1 MAYNSYTPQQ
11 PRSGF
16 DNFGP
21 WFSEIFQLL
30 GARWGI
36 WALQG
41 LVASVP
47 FLILGIGFAVMFFIP
62 MMQAGNGAGRGAEFD
77 PFVNGGAGIFFIVIS
92 IVMLLSGIWY
102 ALIFPGMVITA
113 LKQIRGEEISVGDLF
128 SGTRFGWGY
137 IVIGLAIGLGVFAC
151 FVGVFFTSA
160 LFCLA
165 LPILV
170 DRKVKPGEA
179 LASSYDATK
188 NDMWFFLLFFMV
200 VNMVVSAAA
209 GILNAISCG
218 ILGTLV
224 AMMSY
229 PIYAITMAVAYE
241 RTFNGY
247 GGNGGTPM
255 MQQGMPIPPPY
266 MPTPTNFMAPQ
277 PPPYPLVPGAPVSN
291 EQPPAMPTPEVPP
304 TAEEV
309 PPYTPSPGL
318 PDTPGAVPPAEP
330 PVE

>member
-30 GARWGI
+30 GAKWRI

-47 FLILGIGFAVMFFIP
+47 FMIVWIGYMVMIFLPII
-62 MMQAGNGAGRGAEFD
+62 QASQGAGSGSNIEQFTDSRI
-77 PFVNGGAGIFFIVIS
+77 GGLMAMYYGGSMLAS
-92 IVMLLSGIWY
+92 IWLAFL
-102 ALIFPGMVITA
+102 FPGMVATA

-128 SGTRFGWGY
+128 SGTSFGWGF
-137 IVIGLAIGLGVFAC
+137 IVICLAIGLGVFAC
-151 FVGVFFTSA
+151 FVGVIFTSA

-179 LASSYDATK
+179 LTSSYDATK

-200 VNMVVSAAA
+200 VNMAVSAGMA
-209 GILNAISCG
+209 ILNVFTCC

-224 AMMSY
+224 AFIITY
-229 PIYAITMAVAYE
+229 PIYAITMVVAYE

-255 MQQGMPIPPPY
+255 MQQGVPIPPPY
-266 MPTPTNFMAPQ
+266 MPTP
-277 PPPYPLVPGAPVSN
+277 GAPVN
-291 EQPPAMPTPEVPP
+291 IVTPVPLPASDTVETPEAESTGEINIETPP
-304 TAEEV
+304 EA
-309 PPYTPSPGL
+309 
-318 PDTPGAVPPAEP
+318 
-330 PVE
+330 